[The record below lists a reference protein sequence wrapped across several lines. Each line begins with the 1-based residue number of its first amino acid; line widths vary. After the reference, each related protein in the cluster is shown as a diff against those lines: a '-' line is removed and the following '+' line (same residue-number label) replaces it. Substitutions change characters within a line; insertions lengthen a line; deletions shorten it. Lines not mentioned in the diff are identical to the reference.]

1 MSKEESDLVNQF
13 FTILFVGRPWLHQVC
28 QILGCSAGQ
37 YRTANDVLRSHM
49 VYLTIHSQ
57 ASLTRWFT
65 DRKYSCKSLHS
76 NELQYN
82 VFYNIALHY
91 PILLYFTTTMYLCSL
106 NIIAQHWTELHLT
119 KRKEIQ
125 FSKFINYFTLF
136 IYNYTDG
143 YLLS

>member
-1 MSKEESDLVNQF
+1 
-13 FTILFVGRPWLHQVC
+13 
-28 QILGCSAGQ
+28 
-37 YRTANDVLRSHM
+37 M

-91 PILLYFTTTMYLCSL
+91 AILLYFTTTMYLCSL
-106 NIIAQHWTELHLT
+106 NIIAQRWTELHLT
-119 KRKEIQ
+119 KKRKNCFQNSLTNSLPFYTNIQ
-125 FSKFINYFTLF
+125 MKICLVYWSVFFTHRLQILRVGNMYIIDHFVIPALILAKVYFSKL
-136 IYNYTDG
+136 
-143 YLLS
+143 